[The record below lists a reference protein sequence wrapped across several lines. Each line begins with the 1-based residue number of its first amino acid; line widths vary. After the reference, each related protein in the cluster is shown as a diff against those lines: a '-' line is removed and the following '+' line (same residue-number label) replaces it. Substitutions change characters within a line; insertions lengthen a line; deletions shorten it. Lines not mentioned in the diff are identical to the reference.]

1 MSNLIHQKKAEKNGK
16 KVGKLLY
23 RLMTNTV
30 FGKKMENVRSRTNV
44 RLVSNEKDYLKQT
57 PIPCYLAQKNTS
69 Q

>member
-1 MSNLIHQKKAEKNGK
+1 MSNLIHQKEAEKNGN

-44 RLVSNEKDYLKQT
+44 RLVSNEKDYLK
-57 PIPCYLAQKNTS
+57 
-69 Q
+69 